1 MIIEIIRREM
11 NNGLFKTSDETLDTS
26 CVVLELP
33 LVIQKST
40 VVALYTSYVALETTG
55 LTL

>member
-1 MIIEIIRREM
+1 M

-33 LVIQKST
+33 LLIQKST
-40 VVALYTSYVALETTG
+40 LVVLDTSCVALETAC